1 MAHQQGIVE
10 ILGQVVTKQT
20 IQGAETF
27 EFSSNDF
34 FLRKTKNA
42 TAVAKNLDFLGVGHY
57 HVSNIFLMMW
67 RTRVVISLRR

>member
-42 TAVAKNLDFLGVGHY
+42 TAVAKNLDFFGGRPLSCIKHILNDVED
-57 HVSNIFLMMW
+57 SCCNQ
-67 RTRVVISLRR
+67 SP